1 MLLWSLQNG
10 VCKSHPLDTFN
21 PAPGVSHTTKTMQ
34 AIRQWR
40 WRRASRA
47 QGQRAESR
55 SADLGLGASLQ
66 CPPPTSVPWG
76 QCHLQWVKTQVVDVS
91 LTTGTGTFE
100 CSSCCVFWAVV
111 KHIKIL
117 KQIDSNVF
125 RSLLGMWVTKHKGWQ
140 PTSEVAPRC
149 HSAFQRPEGSSVSS
163 PPSPTLG
170 WNDPD

>member
-1 MLLWSLQNG
+1 MEA
-10 VCKSHPLDTFN
+10 C
-21 PAPGVSHTTKTMQ
+21 
-34 AIRQWR
+34 
-40 WRRASRA
+40 SRA

-125 RSLLGMWVTKHKGWQ
+125 RSLLGYVGNKAQRMTTHFRGCPEVPLSFSEAWGQLSVQ
-140 PTSEVAPRC
+140 PSLPHPGMKWPCLE
-149 HSAFQRPEGSSVSS
+149 SLWFQHQ
-163 PPSPTLG
+163 
-170 WNDPD
+170 WNKLQIHTFKET